1 MAKGDWGALLQG
13 LGEGYLKGQQLKMQ
27 QEELN
32 LKKKKQTADTEEL
45 VRQLTVASKEGSPA
59 EPYTYTPGAI
69 GDVTTLQPHMR
80 PETLPDY
87 SGKLTFDPFKPIGS
101 LTDYTPPRAPSAP
114 GLPSEAPSMSA
125 ISRPPAPKPITTAG
139 RPAVPAVPERPLTS
153 EERLEMMNVMAR
165 SKPDEIPTTLP
176 STGEKLGLGPKI
188 DKADKMIHFPAEI
201 RNLVK
206 KSYNVDL
213 PADIPPGI
221 AGIISSALSSEER
234 KSRSGL
240 ALKKY
245 KDQEERYKTG
255 LRAKA
260 RSQAIREMYENDYFY
275 GQESTKDDTIIDKVS
290 ERADEIL
297 TEWKTGKPSAKKETE
312 KQIDVATATA
322 ILNEAGGDKEK
333 ARKIARERGYKF

>member
-1 MAKGDWGALLQG
+1 MATVDWGALLKG
-13 LGEGYLKGQQLKMQ
+13 LGLGYLEAMKLKQ
-27 QEELN
+27 SQEELN

-45 VRQLTVASKEGSPA
+45 VRQLTVAPKEGSPA
-59 EPYTYTPGAI
+59 VEPYTYTPGAI

-125 ISRPPAPKPITTAG
+125 ISRPPAPKPITTG
-139 RPAVPAVPERPLTS
+139 RPAVPATPERQLTS

-188 DKADKMIHFPAEI
+188 DEAGKMIELPEEI
-201 RNLVK
+201 RNLIK
-206 KSYNVDL
+206 KSYKIDL
-213 PADIPPGI
+213 PSKIPQGI
-221 AGIISSALSSEER
+221 SGIITAALSSEGR
-234 KSRSGL
+234 RATAGL
-240 ALKKY
+240 ALQKY
-245 KDQEERYKTG
+245 RDQEEKYKTG
-255 LRAKA
+255 QRIKA
-260 RSQAIREMYENDYFY
+260 LDQAIIEMYENKYFY
-275 GQESTKDDTIIDKVS
+275 GQESTKDPTIIDKVS
-290 ERADEIL
+290 ERADAIL
-297 TEWKTGKPSAKKETE
+297 TNWKLGKPSAKKETE